1 MNGRPG
7 IKPTV
12 KIKKLAIA
20 TVFGFPRSC
29 SERSLLRFP
38 SDATRETIIPDAVEI
53 KSAEFG
59 ILNHHL

>member
-29 SERSLLRFP
+29 SERSLLRT
-38 SDATRETIIPDAVEI
+38 SI
-53 KSAEFG
+53 KSSW
-59 ILNHHL
+59 IHSTIKQTP